1 MKVFGCIT
9 LWGKDFSP
17 AKVEEITNIKFSSK
31 NKKGEIAKEG
41 RYRDE
46 PYDYSSCTID
56 LCSFNKMDE
65 DYFLVPGEAL
75 IFLNK
80 FKKKLES
87 IGVEEFSIS
96 VTAAYSNQCN
106 LEVEPELMGRL
117 HTLGVNLNISC
128 YEDSE

>member
-31 NKKGEIAKEG
+31 NKNGDFAKKG

-46 PYDYSSCTID
+46 PYDYSSGTID
-56 LCSFNKMDE
+56 LCSFNKRDE

-96 VTAAYSNQCN
+96 VTTAYNSQCN
-106 LEVEPELMGRL
+106 LEIESELMGKL
-117 HTLGVNLNISC
+117 YTLGVSLSISC